1 MQPFTDPILNEF
13 ASALMGLAPYGGAD
27 IGEVDLLISR
37 VKDGDDDSF
46 FEACSAA
53 ARVRI
58 EEGDAA
64 AVAGHTETAYDC
76 YMRASLWLAMSYHPL
91 YGTPVDPR
99 LAEAF
104 HLQMETFEKALRLGV
119 VRAEPVDIPYEGTKL
134 PAWFIRAPGHEEERR
149 PVVLVGGGWDS
160 TMTENHFG
168 FGIAALA
175 RGYHVLLHDGPG
187 QGKLLIDE
195 GLTLRHDWD
204 AVVTPVVDAALRIDV
219 VDPDRIVYWAW
230 SLGGYFAPQ
239 VAAHEHR
246 LAAIVA
252 DPGQMDIG
260 VKITAPLARFGLDA
274 DAMARLPELSDEDER
289 TIMAYFS
296 GNRALHWK
304 IIQRGFWTNGG
315 GDLSGFLAEMMKWK
329 LEPAE
334 IAKITCPVLVTAAE
348 SDPVSS
354 DSKALYDALPGPKT
368 FMLFT
373 DAEGAGMHC
382 EVLNR
387 SLANRRT
394 LDWLD
399 DTL

>member
-1 MQPFTDPILNEF
+1 MRTFNDPILNEF
-13 ASALMGLAPYGGAD
+13 ASTLMGLAPYGGAD
-27 IGEVDLLISR
+27 VGEIDLLISR
-37 VKDGDDDSF
+37 VTDGDDDSF
-46 FEACSAA
+46 FEACSAV
-53 ARVRI
+53 ARALI

-64 AVAGHTETAYDC
+64 TAAGRTQTAYDC
-76 YMRASLWLAMSYHPL
+76 YMRASLWLATSYHPL

-99 LAEAF
+99 LVDAF
-104 HLQMETFEKALRLGV
+104 HLQMDTFERALRLGV
-119 VRAEPVDIPYEGTKL
+119 VRAEPVDIPYEDTRIPG
-134 PAWFIRAPGHEEERR
+134 WFLRATGHEDERR

-168 FGIAALA
+168 FGMAALA

-187 QGKLLIDE
+187 QGGLLIDE

-252 DPGQMDIG
+252 DPGQVDIG
-260 VKITAPLARFGLDA
+260 AKLIAQFAKLGLDA
-274 DAMARLPELSDEDER
+274 DAIARLPELSDDDER
-289 TIMAYFS
+289 RIMAFFS
-296 GNRALHWK
+296 ANRAMYWK
-304 IIQRGFWTNGG
+304 IIQRGLWTNGG
-315 GDLSGFLAEMMKWK
+315 GDLSGFLAEIMKWK
-329 LEPAE
+329 LEPTE
-334 IAKITCPVLVTAAE
+334 IARITCPVLVTAAE
-348 SDPVSS
+348 SDPIAS
-354 DSKALYDALPGPKT
+354 DSKALHDALPGRKT

-373 DAEGAGMHC
+373 DTEGAGMHC
-382 EVLNR
+382 EMLNR
-387 SLANRRT
+387 SLVNRRI

>member
-1 MQPFTDPILNEF
+1 VQTFNDPILNEF
-13 ASALMGLAPYGGAD
+13 AGALMGLAPYGGAD
-27 IGEVDLLISR
+27 VGEVDAL
-37 VKDGDDDSF
+37 VNQVTDGDDGSF

-53 ARVRI
+53 ARERI

-64 AVAGHTETAYDC
+64 AAAGHIQTAYDC
-76 YMRASLWLAMSYHPL
+76 YMRASLWLAFSYHPL

-99 LAEAF
+99 LVDAF
-104 HLQMETFEKALRLGV
+104 HLQMQTFEKALRLGV
-119 VRAEPVDIPYEGTKL
+119 VRAEPVDIPYEGTTI
-134 PAWFIRAPGHEEERR
+134 PAWFLRAPGHEDERR

-168 FGIAALA
+168 FGVAALA

-187 QGKLLIDE
+187 QGALLIDE

-219 VDPDRIVYWAW
+219 VDPGRIVYWAW

-252 DPGQMDIG
+252 DPGQLDVG
-260 VKITAPLARFGLDA
+260 VKVTAPLAQLGLDA

-289 TIMAYFS
+289 TIMAFFS
-296 GNRALHWK
+296 ENRGMHWK
-304 IIQRGFWTNGG
+304 IIQRGLWTNGG
-315 GDLSGFLAEMMKWK
+315 GNLSGFLAEIMKWK

-334 IAKITCPVLVTAAE
+334 IAMIACPVLVTAAE
-348 SDPVSS
+348 SEPLASN
-354 DSKALYDALPGPKT
+354 SKALYDALPGPQT

-373 DAEGAGMHC
+373 DADGAGMHC
-382 EVLNR
+382 EMLNR
-387 SLANRRT
+387 SLANRRI